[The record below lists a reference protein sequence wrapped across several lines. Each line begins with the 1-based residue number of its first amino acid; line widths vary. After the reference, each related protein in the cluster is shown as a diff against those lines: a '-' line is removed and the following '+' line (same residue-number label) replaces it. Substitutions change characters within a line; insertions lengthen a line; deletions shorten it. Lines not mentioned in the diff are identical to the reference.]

1 MRAHT
6 CPAGPFCSFWEAT
19 RNEPTPPTPCPTTA
33 LAILLG
39 AALTQGAAYAQSTSG
54 NISGSAADAAGS
66 TVQITSNAS
75 GVTRDVTVDAS
86 GHFRAAALPTGTYTL
101 TMTGADGVSSSRT
114 VNVVAGQTTNAS
126 FDAGTGATSL
136 DTVEVRGLASVNS
149 IDLSSVESRTTF
161 TADKLNALPVPRDI
175 TSVSLLT
182 PGTVKSSG
190 YFDNA
195 SFGGASAA
203 ENSYYV
209 NGFNITNLYDSLS
222 FSEVPFQAIDQL
234 DVQTGGYGAQY
245 GFSTGGVTS
254 VNVKRGTNEWH
265 GGLSWTGAPSWGRE
279 NVGNVNDNNGEI
291 FRSYRNNYQS
301 SNTYTGWIGGPLIK
315 DKLFIFALGEFDQS
329 NSTSYGGRTGVEE
342 YADDRSATAY
352 DYETKTPYWLVKLD
366 WYLNDANHFEYTGF
380 DNSSRYTYDY
390 YTAQYGDNNLPTKT
404 DYNGQ
409 LVGKSGGQ
417 TDIFKWTSYLTD
429 NLTMALQYGQM
440 RNQASQFTISPDGD
454 YSYYDG
460 NVQAPDG
467 ACPYVVYNG
476 GKIGCAV
483 NSRVDIYGGKNSRD
497 SYKADFEW
505 QLGAHKVAFG
515 YSDETWKSRQGT
527 AYSGGAYWVIRPD
540 HRVYADEN
548 DDVGTLRPDAY
559 RINYRTGGSVE
570 IDQKSFYLQDNW
582 QITDNF
588 MLYGGIRND
597 SFDNKNGNGASFVKQ
612 DDIWQPRLGFAW
624 DVLGDGNSKLFGS
637 LGRYSLPIAANVA
650 LRAASASYYTV
661 DYYDYLGS
669 YDPVSGVPNVAPTPY
684 NSQVYNGEDGSTP
697 DPRAVASKGL
707 KPYTQDEAILGY
719 QQTLVSDNSFIDG
732 WTLGAKATYRRIN
745 NVIDDTCDTRQVYLA
760 AQAAGYD
767 MAHWDDAGGEW
778 GLPSGLPGCY
788 LYNPGKS
795 LDIALDVDGDG
806 TADNIH
812 VDGSA
817 LGPKAKRYYKAV
829 TLSAEKATDKWYA
842 SVNYTWAKLNGNY
855 EGLVKSTNGQ
865 DDTGTTSDF
874 DFAEIMYGSDG
885 YLFNDHRHTL
895 KAYGAYNFTDEWQA
909 GVDIQVQS
917 GAPISCYGGGTGTFG
932 TEYGYGGSFH
942 YCNGEISQLG
952 TSGRTPWTYT
962 VNPNVV
968 YKPSWLQGLSVQLSV
983 LNAFNTIK
991 PLQVYEQLR
1000 DEDYDETSSNYKVG
1014 QYYTTPRYVRF
1025 QVQYDF

>member
-1 MRAHT
+1 MSH
-6 CPAGPFCSFWEAT
+6 
-19 RNEPTPPTPCPTTA
+19 RNRHHGLRRTA
-33 LAILLG
+33 LALVLG
-39 AALTQGAAYAQSTSG
+39 AALAQGAAYAQSTAG
-54 NISGSAADAAGS
+54 NIAGTAPAVAGQ
-66 TVQITSNAS
+66 TVQITSSAS
-75 GVTRDVTVDAS
+75 GVSRQVPVDAN
-86 GHFRAAALPTGTYTL
+86 GRFRIPALPTGTYTVTL
-101 TMTGADGVSSSRT
+101 TGADGTASSQT
-114 VNVVAGQTTNAS
+114 VTVVAGQTVNAE
-126 FDAGTGATSL
+126 FADASGGGAAKSL
-136 DTVEVRGLASVNS
+136 DTVVVRGMKNVNG

-161 TADKLNALPVPRDI
+161 TAEQLNALPVPRDI

-190 YFDNA
+190 YFGNA

-265 GGLSWTGAPSWGRE
+265 GGLSWTGSPNWARE

-315 DKLFIFALGEFDQS
+315 DKLFIFALGEFDKS
-329 NSTSYGGRTGVEE
+329 NSTNYGGRSGIEE
-342 YADDRSATAY
+342 DGGTRSTTAY
-352 DYETKTPYWLVKLD
+352 DYENKTPYWLVKLD

-380 DNSSRYTYDY
+380 DNGSRYTYDY
-390 YTAQYGDNNLPTKT
+390 YDAAYGNDNLPSKT

-440 RNQASQFTISPDGD
+440 RNKDSQFTISPGGD
-454 YSYYDG
+454 YSYYNGD
-460 NVQAPDG
+460 VDAPDG
-467 ACPYVVYNG
+467 ACPYVTYNG
-476 GKIGCAV
+476 TQVGCAV
-483 NSRVDIYGGKNSRD
+483 SSSVGIYGGRNSRD
-497 SYKADFEW
+497 SYKGDFEW
-505 QLGAHKVAFG
+505 QLGDHKIAFG
-515 YSDETWKSRQGT
+515 YSDETWKSKQGT
-527 AYSGGAYWVIRPD
+527 AYSGGARWVIRPN
-540 HRVYADEN
+540 RA
-548 DDVGTLRPDAY
+548 RPDAY
-559 RINYRTGGSVE
+559 RINFRTGGKVE
-570 IDQKSFYLQDNW
+570 IDQKSWYLQDNW
-582 QITDNF
+582 QITDTF

-597 SFDNKNGNGASFVKQ
+597 SFENKNTDGVSFVKQ
-612 DDIWQPRLGFAW
+612 DDIWQPRLGFSW
-624 DVLGDGNSKLFGS
+624 DVLGDGNSKLYGS

-669 YDPVSGVPNVAPTPY
+669 YNPVSGVPNVAPTPY
-684 NSQVYNGEDGSTP
+684 NSVVYNGENGSTP

-719 QQTLVSDNSFIDG
+719 QQTLVSDNSFVDG

-745 NVIDDTCDTRQVYLA
+745 KVIDDTCDTRKVYQA
-760 AQAAGYD
+760 AKNAGYD
-767 MAHWDDAGGEW
+767 MTHWDDEAGEW
-778 GLPSGLPGCY
+778 GIPSGLPGCY
-788 LYNPGKS
+788 LYNPGES
-795 LDIALDVDGDG
+795 LDIVLDVDGNG
-806 TADNIH
+806 TPDNIH
-812 VDGSA
+812 VDGKA
-817 LGPKAKRYYKAV
+817 LGPKAKRYYKAL

-842 SVNYTWAKLNGNY
+842 SVNYTWAKLDGNY

-874 DFAEIMYGSDG
+874 DFAEIMYGSNG

-932 TEYGYGGSFH
+932 TEYGYGGNFRF
-942 YCNGEISQLG
+942 CNGEISPQG

-968 YKPSWLQGLSVQLSV
+968 YKPTWLQGLSVQLSV

-991 PLQVYEQLR
+991 PLQVYEQMR
-1000 DEDYDETSSNYKVG
+1000 DEDYDRTYNNYKVG
-1014 QYYTTPRYVRF
+1014 KYYTTPRYVRF